1 MSRSTRSI
9 TPEDL
14 AEIKAVRT
22 TSARDGAI
30 TSREFGVADG
40 QGRRKKTA
48 LWNEPGADSFG
59 ALARGKRIVD
69 AAEVLLADESAAT
82 FEELSARAR
91 WGNEVPGE
99 PVLLGTKG
107 AQ

>member
-1 MSRSTRSI
+1 MSRVFGV
-9 TPEDL
+9 EDL
-14 AEIKAVRT
+14 QGRT
-22 TSARDGAI
+22 T
-30 TSREFGVADG
+30 E
-40 QGRRKKTA
+40 TA
-48 LWNEPGADSFG
+48 GWNQPGADSFG

-82 FEELSARAR
+82 FEELPGRAH
-91 WGNEVPGE
+91 WVNEVPGE